1 MTWGHVYLFF
11 VADSDPLLLWLGS
24 AGFRVGCCLFS
35 SIHHVYLEVQKGL
48 ETEGREAG
56 TQDGVWVRE
65 GADIE
70 MGKRG
75 QWRAEVS

>member
-1 MTWGHVYLFF
+1 MAWGHIYLFL
-11 VADSDPLLLWLGS
+11 VADGDP
-24 AGFRVGCCLFS
+24 FRVGYCLFF

-48 ETEGREAG
+48 ETEGREAD

-75 QWRAEVS
+75 WWRAELS